1 MTDSLTDN
9 LKSRDARASK
19 NYLSPQ
25 SDIESGKFLE
35 HGEFKGNLYGTS
47 TDGIRELIGAGY
59 QPILTPHFQ
68 VVVMM
73 MPIMMFFDRNDD
85 SGRDALESRSRSE
98 ISKTIDEEKA
108 QALKM
113 LRNPE
118 LKPFIIYV
126 RPPPFDVLKETRH
139 QVIVDIGADINN
151 NIVSVLVFK
160 IMP

>member
-1 MTDSLTDN
+1 MTEIAN
-9 LKSRDARASK
+9 
-19 NYLSPQ
+19 
-25 SDIESGKFLE
+25 F
-35 HGEFKGNLYGTS
+35 
-47 TDGIRELIGAGY
+47 
-59 QPILTPHFQ
+59 
-68 VVVMM
+68 VV
-73 MPIMMFFDRNDD
+73 DDD
-85 SGRDALESRSRSE
+85 SGRDALGSRSRSE

-151 NIVSVLVFK
+151 NIVSVLVFLK
-160 IMP
+160 SCHNMFVKAYARSTFDETNSRSFTDDEFRDMIQVSKKQLQL